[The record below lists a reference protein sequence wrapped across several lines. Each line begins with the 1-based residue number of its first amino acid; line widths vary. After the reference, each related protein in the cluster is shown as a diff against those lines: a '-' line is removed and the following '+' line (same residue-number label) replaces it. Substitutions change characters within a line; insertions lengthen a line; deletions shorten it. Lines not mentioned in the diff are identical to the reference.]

1 MPAVKDLSTPGT
13 ITIRGKVYPFQPV
26 DGYGMQ
32 LIHSTPN
39 EKVPMIRA
47 SYEVAARCL
56 GLPFDEVFGTKD
68 KPGFSEEEIMY
79 VLGEAQKN
87 VRSVEAAAPPN
98 SEAAAERTD
107 NNLSLAG

>member
-1 MPAVKDLSTPGT
+1 MPAIGELSAPGT

-68 KPGFSEEEIMY
+68 KPGFSEAEVMS
-79 VLGEAQKN
+79 VLYEAQQK
-87 VRSVEAAAPPN
+87 VRAVEAAVPPN
-98 SEAAAERTD
+98 SEAAAERTE
-107 NNLSLAG
+107 NLSLAG